1 MIASTSRRVAWAC
14 AILCALGLRT
24 ALAAGP
30 PPHVI
35 TTELGVGPQY
45 DSTHVY
51 VTPADL
57 DAFVASFV
65 ATFGGHAGKPTVSTV
80 TPTPSSTQF
89 QYIMSPVGTISTFAY
104 STPIPYP
111 FGLERTGYL
120 VTDMSQAVAAAR
132 SAGASILVEPFQDPI
147 GMDAVVEWPGGVK
160 MQLYWH
166 FVPPSYEPLAFVPEN
181 RIYVPRDRID
191 NFTHA
196 FIHFSRGKVISDEW
210 HANAAEIGQAG
221 QTYRRIRLESKFGKM
236 QIMATDGH
244 IPYPF
249 GYEINGYEVGDL
261 SETLGKARSNGASVL
276 VEPFDTDDRRS
287 AVVKFPGG
295 YIAEIHSPL
304 PKAQSV
310 RASGAGKAAPV
321 KLAVFDFELEDTS
334 PASALLGKTTSSAA
348 AMEKAG
354 SEARRMLAQSGRY
367 SLIDVSKADSKAVA
381 EKSLRHC
388 DGCEA
393 AVALQLGAEQSLLGV
408 VTRVTQTD
416 YYVLI
421 EIRDARSGKLVNQQE
436 ANFAGGD
443 DGWAS
448 GARMLIKH
456 QILVD
461 AN

>member
-1 MIASTSRRVAWAC
+1 VLASTPRRVAWAC
-14 AILCALGLRT
+14 AVLCALGLR
-24 ALAAGP
+24 AAIAAGAP
-30 PPHVI
+30 PRVI

-65 ATFGGHAGKPTVSTV
+65 ATFGGHAGKPVVSTV
-80 TPTPSSTQF
+80 TPTASSTQF

-120 VTDMSQAVAAAR
+120 VTDMNQAVAAAR
-132 SAGASILVEPFQDPI
+132 AAGASILVEPFKDPI
-147 GMDAVVEWPGGVK
+147 GIDAVVEWPGGVK

-181 RIYVPRDRID
+181 RIYVAPDRVD
-191 NFTHA
+191 NFAHA
-196 FIHFSRGKVISDEW
+196 FIHFSRGRVISDEW
-210 HANAAEIGQAG
+210 HANGAEIGKAG

-236 QIMATDGH
+236 QLMATDGQ

-261 SETLGKARSNGASVL
+261 NETLAKARAHGASVL
-276 VEPFDTDDRRS
+276 VEPIDTDDRRS
-287 AVVKFPGG
+287 ALVKFPGG

-304 PKAQSV
+304 PKQAQPV
-310 RASGAGKAAPV
+310 RAGKAAPV

-348 AMEKAG
+348 AMEKVS

-367 SLIDVSKADSKAVA
+367 SLIDVSKADSKSVA

-393 AVALQLGAEQSLLGV
+393 GVALELGAEQSLLGV

-421 EIRDARSGKLVNQQE
+421 EIRDARTGKLLNQQE

-461 AN
+461 AD